1 MSSEFDFE
9 MFFNEDA
16 TLSVAEVL
24 SREIQRDSRRYA
36 SDSVTGGD

>member
-1 MSSEFDFE
+1 MSSEYDFE
-9 MFFNEDA
+9 VLLNEDA
-16 TLSVAEVL
+16 TQSIGEIL